1 MKDRIHSIGNKREK
15 YPRVSAWRA
24 FTSPRGRPG
33 CGQAWDV
40 CITGPAVYARWRVR
54 GLQTADVAGVCVSR
68 VSVCCAQ
75 RYRCCAAVR
84 CAMCCFPDSS
94 PWSFQAHI
102 SRGTRKPTAAYICI
116 YTQQPTSSYSLFL
129 YMLTQKVW
137 MKHTPACRVLISL
150 SIEIKTEQ
158 TDRSL
163 S

>member
-84 CAMCCFPDSS
+84 CAMCSLS
-94 PWSFQAHI
+94 WQLSVILSGAHQPRHTQTN
-102 SRGTRKPTAAYICI
+102 SCLHLYLHPTTHILI
-116 YTQQPTSSYSLFL
+116 LF
-129 YMLTQKVW
+129 
-137 MKHTPACRVLISL
+137 VLIYVDTKSL
-150 SIEIKTEQ
+150 NETH
-158 TDRSL
+158 TCL
-163 S
+163 SRLNLTLNWD